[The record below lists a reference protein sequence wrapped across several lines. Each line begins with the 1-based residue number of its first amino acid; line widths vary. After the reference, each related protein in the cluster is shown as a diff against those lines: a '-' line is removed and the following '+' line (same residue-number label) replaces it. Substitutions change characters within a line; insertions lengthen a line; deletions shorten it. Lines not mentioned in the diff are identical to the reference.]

1 MPELYTEL
9 LTRGTGAFIIEVLIA
24 INTNF
29 MKETEKKNENK
40 TLRERSAAYPAISL
54 EDAVGYSTN
63 LQAAFSKS
71 PFSRE
76 NAVKEMGHQTVTGA
90 SGMKVSS
97 LVHYDL
103 LDRDGNAYRNSSLA
117 LRFAHQIDDSDFQ
130 EALKIAASSPKLY
143 RALLNEFAGRA
154 VPTALGSILVR
165 NHQIGQKIADDVA
178 RIFIKTIEYAGL
190 YQNGIV
196 SSELPANEAPHDTE
210 DTNLP
215 QTIAHTTPRNPA
227 TPAIPVNHFHQ
238 MNSVPDM
245 RTVELPSGIIVSYPK
260 NLGFV
265 FGKIAAFEEAVQEE
279 MKKHESDNA
288 KNDTLSAS

>member
-1 MPELYTEL
+1 MSE
-9 LTRGTGAFIIEVLIA
+9 
-24 INTNF
+24 N
-29 MKETEKKNENK
+29 EKKNENK
-40 TLRERSAAYPAISL
+40 TPRERSAAYPAISL
-54 EDAVGYSTN
+54 EEAVGYSTK

-90 SGMKVSS
+90 SGMKVAS

-117 LRFAHQIDDSDFQ
+117 LRLAHRIDDNDFQ
-130 EALKIAASSPKLY
+130 EALKIAATSPKLY

-154 VPTALGSILVR
+154 VPTALSSILVR
-165 NHQIGQKIADDVA
+165 NHQIGQKVADDVA
-178 RIFIKTIEYAGL
+178 RIFTKTIEYAGL

-196 SSELPANEAPHDTE
+196 SSELPTNEELSDEVTAKNPSKTTTSTVAPRH
-210 DTNLP
+210 P
-215 QTIAHTTPRNPA
+215 GA
-227 TPAIPVNHFHQ
+227 PAISNRPHQ
-238 MNSVPDM
+238 ANNALDM

-260 NLGFV
+260 DLGFV

-279 MKKHESDNA
+279 MKKHASNDAKSDTTST
-288 KNDTLSAS
+288 D

>member
-1 MPELYTEL
+1 MNES
-9 LTRGTGAFIIEVLIA
+9 
-24 INTNF
+24 
-29 MKETEKKNENK
+29 ETKNEKKAP
-40 TLRERSAAYPAISL
+40 RERSAAYPAISL
-54 EDAVGYSTN
+54 EEAVGYSTK

-90 SGMKVSS
+90 SGMKVAS

-117 LRFAHQIDDSDFQ
+117 LRLAHRIDDNDFQ
-130 EALKIAASSPKLY
+130 EALKIAATSPKLY
-143 RALLNEFAGRA
+143 KALLNEFAGRA
-154 VPTALGSILVR
+154 VPTALSSILVR

-178 RIFIKTIEYAGL
+178 RIFTKTIEYAGL
-190 YQNGIV
+190 YQNGII
-196 SSELPANEAPHDTE
+196 SSELPASEEPDDTA

-215 QTIAHTTPRNPA
+215 QTIVHAVPRHPA
-227 TPAIPVNHFHQ
+227 TPATPVNRSHQ
-238 MNSVPDM
+238 MNSAPDV

-265 FGKIAAFEEAVQEE
+265 FGKIAEFEEAVQEE
-279 MKKHESDNA
+279 MKKHEPNEA
-288 KNDTLSAS
+288 KNDTPSAD